1 MYAVYDALNGT
12 VKQVDMLADGWVFI
26 GGHGS
31 TYSIREAIG
40 WRHDWVAAR
49 RHCGGLLILR
59 KMRSGNDLSCEE
71 LTLSAA
77 RRWIAIAG
85 PRIPVDGFLEL
96 FS

>member
-12 VKQVDMLADGWVFI
+12 IKQVDMLADGWVWI
-26 GGHGS
+26 GGNGS
-31 TYSIREAIG
+31 THSLREATQWG
-40 WRHDWVAAR
+40 CDWIAAR

-59 KMRSGNDLSCEE
+59 KTRSGKDLCCEE

-77 RRWIAIAG
+77 RKWISIAG
-85 PRIPVDGFLEL
+85 PRVPVDGFSEL